1 MLPKKI
7 IAGGIGA
14 AVAVAVVILSVVYF
28 GDMERTDIADF
39 EKEEYIIIANKPQ
52 DVLSMSAEQYGNE
65 LSLSM
70 IVNGTIPQ
78 SLDELSLSESAIG
91 FGYGWF
97 GPRNIEVGHIE
108 GAGAGH
114 LKGYIVILNAK
125 NSTANINAT
134 GWEVQA
140 VSVDVV
146 PENWPVN
153 YCMRIK
159 PGSADLQIQENKIS
173 IKTPSDIPPNIKAFF
188 VDRVA
193 SFEIKPDQRPCHL
206 GQLSAKTIDIN
217 FVE

>member
-1 MLPKKI
+1 MLSKKI

-28 GDMERTDIADF
+28 GDMGKANIVDF
-39 EKEEYIIIANKPQ
+39 EKEEHITIANKPQ

-70 IVNGTIPQ
+70 IANGTIPQ

-97 GPRNIEVGHIE
+97 GPRNIEVGHLE
-108 GAGAGH
+108 GAGTGH

-140 VSVDVV
+140 VRVDVALG
-146 PENWPVN
+146 NWPVN
-153 YCMRIK
+153 YCMKIK

-173 IKTPSDIPPNIKAFF
+173 IKTPSDVPPNIKAFF
-188 VDRVA
+188 VDRIA
-193 SFEIKPDQRPCHL
+193 SFELKPEQTPCHL